1 MTPRM
6 HLPLVFSLGLLGC
19 GSATPVVAAPD
30 ASTPASDGAVL
41 DAPTV
46 DAPAVDAPTGD
57 VDFARGVRGRRYC
70 EVLAGAIS
78 GPSVQLDVYNTYGLN
93 ECPDAAWRALDVA
106 ALRTELGVPVVV
118 LNGPRYWTIDAFE
131 SAAVQDPTV
140 RSLGGI
146 PMRVAG
152 RIEVPLA
159 VAAAGSAP
167 YTERTVRRDSTV
179 RFAGGG
185 RVYELIDPMDR
196 VYVMQSYT
204 VQREAQT
211 EASLSELGARLQLP
225 SGWRFRTRVLTED
238 LRVVAEG
245 GLATVSTDDVG
256 NTYQRSQQRP

>member
-41 DAPTV
+41 